1 MKRMVKAS
9 STSENSNGTD
19 VSLYPGSHFTLTNG
33 TYIHVFDVKVLFNTL
48 TRKIESKM
56 TIIVA
61 TADDV
66 NSHRTSYDVKQ
77 FWSELTSQEF
87 VDLYDKLNNMTLEEV
102 KDFIEDNQ

>member
-1 MKRMVKAS
+1 MKRVIKA
-9 STSENSNGTD
+9 STSENSNGTN

-66 NSHRTSYDVKQ
+66 NSHRTSYDIKQ
-77 FWSELTSQEF
+77 VWRELTSPEF
-87 VDLYDKLNNMTLEEV
+87 VDFYDKLNNMTLEEV
-102 KDFIEDNQ
+102 KNFIEDNQ